1 MAGFFDKMRK
11 EMLQRRGIFQTNDN
25 EDLIEDRVDKGK
37 KVTVNN
43 PTSFRSYFT
52 GNDGHFISGDY
63 TIGKDSNADK
73 TVGLASTA
81 IKQVE
86 YNPDTKQCFVTYQGG
101 GDKKYEFEMT
111 PEEFKKFMNSD
122 SKGRYCAKIM
132 KIYNRAP
139 GY

>member
-25 EDLIEDRVDKGK
+25 EEQIEDRVDKGK

-43 PTSFRSYFT
+43 PTSFRSYFK

-63 TIGKDSNADK
+63 TVGKDSNADK

-86 YNPDTKQCFVTYQGG
+86 YNPSTEQCFVTYQGG
-101 GDKKYEFEMT
+101 DKKYEFKMT
-111 PEEFKKFMNSD
+111 PEEFKKFMNSS

-132 KIYNRAP
+132 KIYNRAD